1 LALLVGGFRTL
12 RKMSGG
18 LRLLSGAWGFAAGL
32 LIFPLTN
39 AQSPSWGEIGFA
51 LIALAGLAL
60 TVLHQEKK
68 K

>member
-1 LALLVGGFRTL
+1 
-12 RKMSGG
+12 
-18 LRLLSGAWGFAAGL
+18 LLSGAWGFAAGL